1 MVSKPSRLMTQMQ
14 NPLCKFALSY
24 EMNLDLR
31 KYERDIYD
39 YFDWLG
45 DIGGISE
52 ALYIIGSIFVACIC
66 FEPVN

>member
-1 MVSKPSRLMTQMQ
+1 MNAMQ
-14 NPLCKFALSY
+14 NPLAMTALSY

-45 DIGGISE
+45 DVGGISE
-52 ALYIIGSIFVACIC
+52 ALYIIGSFLMACLY
-66 FEPVN
+66 FEPVS

>member
-1 MVSKPSRLMTQMQ
+1 MQSPMAMT
-14 NPLCKFALSY
+14 ALTY

-31 KYERDIYD
+31 KFERDIYD

-45 DIGGISE
+45 DVGGISE
-52 ALYIIGSIFVACIC
+52 AFYIIGSFCMACIY